1 MRNIRLTVAY
11 DGTDFNGW
19 QRQPNAPTIQGCIE
33 TAIAKITGEPVSLYG
48 SGRTD
53 AGVHALNQVAN
64 FKTECRIPCA
74 NLVDALNNFLPLAV
88 RIKQAEEV
96 PQSFHARYDVKSKSY
111 RYRILLA
118 PVASPFVVRFVY
130 HYPYPLELKPM
141 AAAARLLEGEHDFT
155 SFAASGSDEDEKECR
170 DARRRAAIGVR
181 DLGFGVRKEGTSNL
195 LRIPNPETRIPGSSM
210 VRTIFS
216 SRILWRPRTS
226 VLAYQVK
233 GSGFLHHM
241 VRNIVGTLIE
251 VGRGKLRP
259 NDIPEILAARD
270 RTRAGPTAPASGLCL
285 MNVEYDDSRQDKRE
299 PRLAGR

>member
-1 MRNIRLTVAY
+1 MRNIRLIVAY

-74 NLVDALNNFLPLAV
+74 NLAEALNSLLPLAV

-111 RYRILLA
+111 RYRILPA
-118 PVASPFVVRFVY
+118 PVASPFVARFVY

-155 SFAASGSDEDEKECR
+155 SFAAVAKSAESQILDPESS
-170 DARRRAAIGVR
+170 
-181 DLGFGVRKEGTSNL
+181 SN
-195 LRIPNPETRIPGSSM
+195 
-210 VRTIFS
+210 VRTLFS

-226 VLAYQVK
+226 ILAYQVK

-270 RTRAGPTAPASGLCL
+270 RARAGPTAPASGLCL
-285 MNVEYDDSRQDKRE
+285 MNVEYDDSQQDKTE